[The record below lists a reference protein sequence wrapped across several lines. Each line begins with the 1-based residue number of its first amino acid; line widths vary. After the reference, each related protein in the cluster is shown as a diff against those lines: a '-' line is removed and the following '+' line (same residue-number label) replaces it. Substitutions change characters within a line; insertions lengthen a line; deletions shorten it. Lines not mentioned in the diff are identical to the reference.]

1 MKFLTR
7 IFNRLLGIKTI
18 RQQLF
23 WFIFVLVSL
32 AMAMFYLANLG
43 LTISN
48 ELEEAK
54 TELEVLA
61 EITSHNLEAPL
72 LFQDFKGTHD
82 VLSSLNKNP
91 SITQARVYNN
101 SNHLLASLHHKTLAY
116 EHNGIAALLQL
127 PQTLS
132 VQQLIK
138 TGNEAVGTLHVQV
151 NLNEIWQ
158 VIFQQ
163 FLNLALVMF
172 ATLLLGAWMIQRMS
186 NFIIAPLTQVA
197 ATAKEIQ
204 QNSNYALRVS
214 EVHDNEIGEMSSAL
228 NLMLSEI
235 KSKNQALQIAAVAF
249 ESQEGIFITD
259 ANAVILRVNQA
270 FTHIT
275 GFSPQEAIGKTPR
288 ILNSGKQ
295 DKPFYKDMWA
305 QINNTGKWQGEIW
318 NRRKDG
324 EIYPEWLTITAVTT
338 SDNTVSNYVATLV
351 DITERKNAEAEIAQ
365 LAFYDP
371 LTHLPN
377 RRLFTDRLS
386 QRLASTRRTN
396 CTGALLFIDLDNFKT
411 LNDTLGHD
419 VGDLLLKKVAERLLS
434 CVRETDTVARLGG
447 DEFVILLDQLSNEE
461 SEAILQANSIGE
473 KILQELNRPYQLI
486 ENHLTYNTPSIGVCL
501 FSGQKLSSDEIMKQA
516 DIAMYQAKN
525 AGRNTLRFFP
535 SESLN

>member
-235 KSKNQALQIAAVAF
+235 ESKNQALQIAAVAF